1 MISLLITLHFW
12 ISIFSMAFV
21 HKFHKFHKSAALISI
36 CSFSS
41 MFHFHLVATF
51 KGCGIRISNN
61 RLLEGHLQHVWHK
74 NILISNL
81 KCYIQQENMMEVIW
95 VKNNIIPG

>member
-1 MISLLITLHFW
+1 MIFKVSLLITLNFW
-12 ISIFSMAFV
+12 D
-21 HKFHKFHKSAALISI
+21 FHKSAALISI

-41 MFHFHLVATF
+41 MFHFHLVATV
-51 KGCGIRISNN
+51 KGCGIQISNN
-61 RLLEGHLQHVWHK
+61 RLLGGHLQHVWHK